1 MPATEEENRRQFAVF
16 AADRLR
22 HSHNA
27 TSLEELV
34 DEWQSSHPS
43 ADDAAA
49 IRASLHDARR
59 HEGRSLA
66 DFIGEFRERHRLG
79 DTG

>member
-1 MPATEEENRRQFAVF
+1 LVEEWR
-16 AADRLR
+16 
-22 HSHNA
+22 
-27 TSLEELV
+27 
-34 DEWQSSHPS
+34 SSHHS

-66 DFIGEFRERHRLG
+66 EFIGEFRERHRLG